1 MLTGTTLEDFDGE
14 GVDLAC
20 VYTGRKSRRTA
31 QSLVLVTART
41 PNDELYRAL
50 TADANALASAGIAS
64 VTRIG
69 DCLAPSTI
77 DAAVFSGHGFAR
89 ELDAPDPGSVP
100 FERER
105 ATV

>member
-1 MLTGTTLEDFDGE
+1 MLTSTTLAGFDGE
-14 GVDLAC
+14 AAELAC
-20 VYTGRKSRRTA
+20 VYTGRTTRRTA
-31 QSLVLVTART
+31 RSLVLVTART
-41 PNDELYRAL
+41 PNDELYRAHP
-50 TADANALASAGIAS
+50 ADADALASAGIES

-89 ELDAPDPGSVP
+89 ELDAPEPGPVP

-105 ATV
+105 AIV